1 MSGLSEVRSLWPGVG
16 EPVREWCVGG
26 RRLPGGGRQ
35 VNRPV
40 FAERAMVWPGAGAG
54 RRAGEGPGD
63 VLVHNQSSMMARVVS
78 RMRRANGELV
88 PLKTAAARRRK

>member
-1 MSGLSEVRSLWPGVG
+1 M
-16 EPVREWCVGG
+16 
-26 RRLPGGGRQ
+26 
-35 VNRPV
+35 NRPV

-78 RMRRANGELV
+78 RMRRANGGLV
-88 PLKTAAARRRK
+88 PLQAAAARRRK